1 LRLMQPLIVEKSCLK
16 CHGYQGYKVGDVRGG
31 TSVSIPMEQYLN
43 RKKTHE
49 NRDFYSLFSIWLV
62 GFVGISFGY
71 NKISNSFKTIKAA
84 ENSLQIQNKEYS
96 TLNEEY
102 LTLNEE
108 LKYTLVKISE
118 SEEKFKTITNQ
129 SIDAII
135 LTDYLGQFVFVNPA
149 FCKLTS
155 FSEAELLEVKLKDI
169 ILDQNF
175 NKYFNLEFNLEIEN
189 PIRLN
194 LKQKNGEELSTEIVR
209 NIIHLDNKTLI
220 LSTIRNI
227 SEQIKKEKELIAA
240 KEKAEES
247 DQLKTK
253 FIHNLSHEIRTP
265 MNGIL
270 GFSDLLN
277 RPNLAFEKQQQFINI
292 IQNSGKILLQTI
304 DDILEISRLDAH
316 QVELNEKPVCL
327 NYILLELFS
336 TYEAEAKSKEIPLY
350 LKKGLSDNESI
361 FISDELKLK
370 AIIKNLLDNALKFT
384 ETGYIEFGYKMLIIN
399 DLKYIEIYVKDT
411 GVGIRKENNEKIFER
426 FTQEESDLALNS
438 GGLGLGLTLARENA
452 LIISGKIT
460 LESEKDKCST
470 FYVTIPY
477 KQSEVSYQN
486 SLLNVLSVKNQNK
499 IKILIV
505 EDEEINYLYLETILL
520 NEFENKFLVLHARNG
535 KEALIICEQVSDI
548 KLVFMDLKM
557 PVLNGFDA
565 SKQIKTKYP
574 NLPIVAQ
581 TAYSTSD
588 EKEKALR
595 AGCDDFVSKPIKE
608 EVITQI
614 INKYFA

>member
-1 LRLMQPLIVEKSCLK
+1 MKNSR
-16 CHGYQGYKVGDVRGG
+16 
-31 TSVSIPMEQYLN
+31 
-43 RKKTHE
+43 RK
-49 NRDFYSLFSIWLV
+49 
-62 GFVGISFGY
+62 
-71 NKISNSFKTIKAA
+71 
-84 ENSLQIQNKEYS
+84 
-96 TLNEEY
+96 Y

-194 LKQKNGEELSTEIVR
+194 LKQKNVEELSTEIVR

-327 NYILLELFS
+327 NYILL
-336 TYEAEAKSKEIPLY
+336 
-350 LKKGLSDNESI
+350 
-361 FISDELKLK
+361 
-370 AIIKNLLDNALKFT
+370 
-384 ETGYIEFGYKMLIIN
+384 
-399 DLKYIEIYVKDT
+399 
-411 GVGIRKENNEKIFER
+411 
-426 FTQEESDLALNS
+426 
-438 GGLGLGLTLARENA
+438 
-452 LIISGKIT
+452 
-460 LESEKDKCST
+460 
-470 FYVTIPY
+470 
-477 KQSEVSYQN
+477 
-486 SLLNVLSVKNQNK
+486 
-499 IKILIV
+499 
-505 EDEEINYLYLETILL
+505 
-520 NEFENKFLVLHARNG
+520 
-535 KEALIICEQVSDI
+535 
-548 KLVFMDLKM
+548 
-557 PVLNGFDA
+557 
-565 SKQIKTKYP
+565 
-574 NLPIVAQ
+574 
-581 TAYSTSD
+581 
-588 EKEKALR
+588 
-595 AGCDDFVSKPIKE
+595 
-608 EVITQI
+608 
-614 INKYFA
+614 